1 MDKRLV
7 YKALEH
13 LEYTEEMM
21 IFNANE
27 ALRSVC
33 AGVQTEKSVEPI
45 LKKLNLRLKVRG
57 LIRHDRTLAK
67 DKRGVWYV

>member
-1 MDKRLV
+1 MAKRLV
-7 YKALEH
+7 DKALEH
-13 LEYTEEMM
+13 LEYTEDMQLY
-21 IFNANE
+21 NE
-27 ALRSVC
+27 DQARQAVA

-57 LIRHDRTLAK
+57 LIRHDRTLTK